1 MKSIDRIG
9 RNDFRYTGRLGTV
22 KSVRE
27 QEARMN
33 QVYAPTARP
42 SEAATPAARR
52 ASASIT
58 VLTQAELA
66 ECACPDFCERDH
78 DRD

>member
-1 MKSIDRIG
+1 MG
-9 RNDFRYTGRLGTV
+9 
-22 KSVRE
+22 VRE

-33 QVYAPTARP
+33 PVT
-42 SEAATPAARR
+42 ATPARQSEEATAYRS
-52 ASASIT
+52 AFASIT

-66 ECACPDFCERDH
+66 HCACPEPCERDH